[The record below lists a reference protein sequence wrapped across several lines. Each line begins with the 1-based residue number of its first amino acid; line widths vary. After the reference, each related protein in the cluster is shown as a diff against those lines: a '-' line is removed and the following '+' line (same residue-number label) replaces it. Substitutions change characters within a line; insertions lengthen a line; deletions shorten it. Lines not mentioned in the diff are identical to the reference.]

1 MLRFGI
7 LYHCRFQIRDLGFG
21 RSSLEDSDSGFGI
34 RGINYKLRFSYE
46 IRASGPPKL
55 RFGFGIRPNL
65 PNLTNLKLRES

>member
-1 MLRFGI
+1 MPYLKVRQI
-7 LYHCRFQIRDLGFG
+7 LPFQVP
-21 RSSLEDSDSGFGI
+21 DSGFGI
-34 RGINYKLRFSYE
+34 RGTNYKSRFGYE